1 MWKILTEKIRVNN
14 KKVKPFKKKITTE
27 YENVGEL
34 KIKTENDKKKLTT
47 NKLKQVLNLMNL
59 LLERL

>member
-1 MWKILTEKIRVNN
+1 MWKILTDKIRVNN

-34 KIKTENDKKKLTT
+34 KIKTENDKKKA
-47 NKLKQVLNLMNL
+47 ND
-59 LLERL
+59 E